1 MLFSLCP
8 SPQQEVTDVPLSTIP
23 GENSITNGE
32 VEEVT
37 DNSIMETSPK
47 DMTMVAGDAVAIE
60 TTEMSVGEGVG
71 VVAPV
76 GQQVKERLVG
86 GHPCAQCDRVF
97 MSMQGLRSHERSHSA
112 MAMFT
117 REDKYSCQYCQFV
130 SPFRHNLDRHVQSH
144 HGHHKPF
151 RCKLCPFKSA
161 YLSRLKSH
169 LHKAHAGRK
178 QPQHTSLSSIRLPE
192 TDSVHGGVRNRTLFP
207 THPRKEIL
215 YYTMV

>member
-1 MLFSLCP
+1 MCWNMCEDISFSISLFVSLSVSSLCLSPLSLTLFLLLPLCLHLFS
-8 SPQQEVTDVPLSTIP
+8 
-23 GENSITNGE
+23 
-32 VEEVT
+32 
-37 DNSIMETSPK
+37 
-47 DMTMVAGDAVAIE
+47 
-60 TTEMSVGEGVG
+60 
-71 VVAPV
+71 
-76 GQQVKERLVG
+76 
-86 GHPCAQCDRVF
+86 
-97 MSMQGLRSHERSHSA
+97 
-112 MAMFT
+112 
-117 REDKYSCQYCQFV
+117 
-130 SPFRHNLDRHVQSH
+130 LDRHVQSH